1 MSPVTTDRVLPPV
14 SLGRDSNPRPA
25 SGPHAAA
32 RPAVGRT
39 PIVAATA
46 PSHREPWRRDRLG
59 ARVRRESERPTG
71 IAPAARLAKP
81 RGEALLSTATR
92 TGVLIGVSAAVY
104 AVSLASVSG
113 LQAQTQ
119 SDAAAAAQ
127 PALDA
132 LASTKATNDA
142 MADAIKAADA
152 RLQALASD
160 YNTTSGD
167 MAAYQAQFAQLS
179 ALVAKIQGSAAAMNA
194 NFKLPSVTMR
204 GAIGSGGGG
213 GGGGTVV
220 VTTSASGK
228 P

>member
-1 MSPVTTDRVLPPV
+1 VSPVTTDRVLPPV
-14 SLGRDSNPRPA
+14 SLGRDPSPRPA
-25 SGPHAAA
+25 PGPHAAA
-32 RPAVGRT
+32 RPAGGRA

-46 PSHREPWRRDRLG
+46 PSHRQPWRRDRLG
-59 ARVRRESERPTG
+59 VRIRRESERPTG

-81 RGEALLSTATR
+81 RGDALLSTATR

-113 LQAQTQ
+113 LQAQSQ

-132 LASTKATNDA
+132 LASAKASNDEIA
-142 MADAIKAADA
+142 AAIKAADT
-152 RLQALASD
+152 RLQTLASD

-194 NFKLPSVTMR
+194 NFKLPTVTMR
-204 GAIGSGGGG
+204 GAIGSGG